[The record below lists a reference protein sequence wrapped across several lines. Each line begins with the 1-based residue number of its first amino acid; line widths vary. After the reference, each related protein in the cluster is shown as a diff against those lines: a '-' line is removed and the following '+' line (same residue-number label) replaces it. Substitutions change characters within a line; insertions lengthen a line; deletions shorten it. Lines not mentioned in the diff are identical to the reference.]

1 MSERK
6 KVLITGANSG
16 IGLSSAH
23 LLAAKGWDVLL
34 LCRNAQKGDAVV
46 AELRKKHPQIQSK
59 NYAADLSNLES
70 VRKAA
75 AQILAEHPRIDVLL
89 NNAGY
94 YPAEIKYVG
103 NVEET
108 LYASHFG
115 HFVLT
120 QALLPALEKSAQ
132 GRVVNVSST
141 IHSMGKVKRFFQG
154 PNGISAIQA
163 YADAKLANILFT
175 MALAKRLPPQMTTY
189 SLHPGVV
196 NTGFAHN
203 SGGLMGFFV
212 KLGGRFL
219 TPPDKGAAT
228 SVYLTTAPITE
239 LEGLS
244 GRYFDKC
251 KAIKTRNDDATAE
264 NAEWLWEKTEEF
276 LAQPS

>member
-16 IGLSSAH
+16 IGLASAH
-23 LLAAKGWDVLL
+23 QLAEKGWDVLL
-34 LCRNAQKGDAVV
+34 MCRNAQKGDEVA
-46 AELRKKHPQIQSK
+46 AELRQKYPQIQSK

-75 AQILAEHPRIDVLL
+75 DQILAEHPKIDVLL

-94 YPAEIKYVG
+94 YPAEIRYVG
-103 NVEET
+103 EVEET
-108 LYASHFG
+108 LFASHFG

-120 QALLPALEKSAQ
+120 ERLLPALESSSES
-132 GRVVNVSST
+132 RVINVSSAV
-141 IHSMGKVKRFFQG
+141 HPMGRVKRYFQG
-154 PNGISAIQA
+154 PNGVSAIQA

-175 MALAKRLPPQMTTY
+175 MGLAKRLPPHITTY

-196 NTGFAHN
+196 RTGFAQN
-203 SGGLMGFFV
+203 SGGLMGFLV

-228 SVYLTTAPITE
+228 SVYLTTAPIDE
-239 LEGLS
+239 LNGHS

-251 KAIKTRNDDATAE
+251 RVAKTRNEDITE
-264 NAEWLWEKTEEF
+264 QNAEWLWEQTEKI
-276 LAQPS
+276 LGR

>member
-16 IGLSSAH
+16 IGLASAQ

-34 LCRNAQKGDAVV
+34 LCRNAQQGEEV
-46 AELRKKHPQIQSK
+46 AAGLRKKHPGIQSK
-59 NYAADLSNLES
+59 NYPADLSNLDS

-75 AQILAEHPRIDVLL
+75 DQILAEHPRIDVLL

-94 YPAEIKYVG
+94 YPAAIKYVG
-103 NVEET
+103 SVEET
-108 LYASHFG
+108 LHASHFG

-120 QALLPALEKSAQ
+120 ERLLPALEKSPQ
-132 GRVVNVSST
+132 GRVINVSSAV
-141 IHSMGKVKRFFQG
+141 HPMGKVKRFFQG
-154 PNGISAIQA
+154 PVGVSGIQA

-196 NTGFAHN
+196 NTGFGRN
-203 SGGLMGFFV
+203 SGGLMGFLV

-219 TPPDKGAAT
+219 TTPEKGAAT
-228 SVYLTTAPITE
+228 SVYLTTAPIKE

-251 KAIKTRNDDATAE
+251 KVAKTRNEDITQE
-264 NAEWLWEKTEEF
+264 NAEWLWEKTEEI
-276 LAQPS
+276 LLG